1 MSIIKFTV
9 EEINLIAIYRA
20 DTLTATLAMI
30 DEALPD
36 IYDEDII
43 SIAESAS
50 RKLSML
56 TEPEFA
62 ALFFIPADETE
73 SEPEETD
80 RQNVTGETNTINTAV
95 PATSDKGGGYA
106 KVIKESTD

>member
-1 MSIIKFTV
+1 MSIINFTV
-9 EEINLIAIYRA
+9 EEINLIAIYKA

-50 RKLSML
+50 RKLAGL

-62 ALFFIPADETE
+62 ALFFIPADEME
-73 SEPEETD
+73 SEPDEMHSTPNE
-80 RQNVTGETNTINTAV
+80 
-95 PATSDKGGGYA
+95 GGGNA
-106 KVIKESTD
+106 EVIKESAD